1 MTALKL
7 HPTRLLLLALAA
19 GPIACGADDGAAEG
33 PGAEGGG
40 TEGGGTEGG
49 GNGVG
54 SNGSCTEDSLFEPRP
69 YGEDG
74 DMVRRIHLDAGSGDI
89 LFSTW
94 EELYRLPSGS
104 RTPELVARRPDD
116 SKPLDGAFWV
126 ADGSLLLPT
135 AAGLGNILTAAVP
148 GATMDVV
155 PVLYTVP
162 ESGGDPNLQVSTLE
176 PSEDQVFYEIN
187 GVRVVG
193 DEVVWIDARVERED
207 FSTASPLH
215 RTYRAH
221 RTSWRS
227 PAADPVELYT
237 SERDLDVPV
246 IANGIAFI
254 EEENSDRAED
264 GSLQRMIHL
273 DDGSVD
279 PATAD
284 DRYGGKVVAAD
295 DRSLIVS
302 HELDLENIETFGVF
316 RVSFDGS
323 ERERL
328 LDLTPIFELRS
339 TAGVWP
345 IIDYDVESGDSPVNT
360 YEPGV
365 GLRRLGCVPAGLGTI
380 HDALATEDAVYVSVL
395 YRDLTSTILRYPR

>member
-7 HPTRLLLLALAA
+7 HTTHLLLLALAG
-19 GPIACGADDGAAEG
+19 GPIACGADDGGAEDG
-33 PGAEGGG
+33 RAEGGG
-40 TEGGGTEGG
+40 A
-49 GNGVG
+49 NGFG
-54 SNGSCTEDSLFEPRP
+54 SNASCTEEALFEPRP

-74 DMVRRIHLDAGSGDI
+74 DMVRRIHLDADSGDI

-94 EELYRLPSGS
+94 QELYRLPSGS
-104 RTPELVARRPDD
+104 RMPELVAQRPDD
-116 SKPLDGAFWV
+116 SKPLDGAFWLV
-126 ADGSLLLPT
+126 DGRLLLPT
-135 AAGLGNILTAAVP
+135 AAGLGSILTAAVP

-176 PSEDQVFYEIN
+176 PSEEQVFYEIN

-207 FSTASPLH
+207 FSTGSPLH

-221 RTSWRS
+221 RTSWRA
-227 PAADPVELYT
+227 PAADPVELYI

-246 IANGIAFI
+246 ISNGIAFI
-254 EEENSDRAED
+254 EEDNSDRPED

-284 DRYGGKVVAAD
+284 DRYGGQVVAAD

-302 HELDLENIETFGVF
+302 HELDLENLETYGVF

-328 LDLTPIFELRS
+328 LDLPPFFELRS

-345 IIDYDVESGDSPVNT
+345 IIDYDVESGESPVST

-365 GLRRLGCVPAGLGTI
+365 GLRRLGCVPAGLGTV
-380 HDALATEDAVYVSVL
+380 HDALATQDAVYVSVM
-395 YRDLTSTILRYPR
+395 YEDFTSTILRYPR